1 MIWACFHPKMDLKAT
16 KMAFMANHLSRIF
29 SKVVFMLV
37 LRYIYYPISFVSQ
50 IHFVMLGDICSYL
63 CCSACGSNTEIRTS
77 ARRKFVKAKSLPSP
91 ARDRLGGRHV
101 AHRPHLRTPTGVRPL
116 AKPAT
121 LPGAQVGGHSE
132 TGSHLHINHYSTPL
146 VH

>member
-1 MIWACFHPKMDLKAT
+1 MALKAT

-63 CCSACGSNTEIRTS
+63 C
-77 ARRKFVKAKSLPSP
+77 
-91 ARDRLGGRHV
+91 
-101 AHRPHLRTPTGVRPL
+101 
-116 AKPAT
+116 
-121 LPGAQVGGHSE
+121 
-132 TGSHLHINHYSTPL
+132 
-146 VH
+146 